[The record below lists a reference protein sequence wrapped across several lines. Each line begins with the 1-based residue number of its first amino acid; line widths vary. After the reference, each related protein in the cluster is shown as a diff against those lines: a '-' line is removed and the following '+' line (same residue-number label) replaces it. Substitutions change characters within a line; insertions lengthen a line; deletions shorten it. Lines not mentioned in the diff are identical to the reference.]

1 MYLAKKLASMLF
13 TLLLVSVLTFL
24 ALFLLPGDPAMLILG
39 TEADARSLELIRNQL
54 GLDQPITTQY
64 LNWLKGV
71 LQGDFGESYTF
82 SRGYSIAKLVA
93 SALPVTIP
101 LAAAAIALSLAF
113 AIPLG
118 TLAAG
123 RRGGTLDKII
133 LFFAQAGLSIPA
145 FWLGILAIQFFAVCL
160 GWFPP
165 GNMPRWSADPLGA
178 AASLVLPAVVL
189 ALPRTA
195 VLTRIVRTA
204 MLETLQEDYIRT
216 ARGKGV
222 TESTVIFK
230 HGLSNA
236 LIATSTVAGIQLIQL
251 VAGTVV
257 VEQVFSLPG
266 LGRLILSAVLLRDLP
281 LVQGAVFVGTAIVL
295 TVNFLLDCLYPIL
308 DPRIKEV
315 R

>member
-1 MYLAKKLASMLF
+1 
-13 TLLLVSVLTFL
+13 
-24 ALFLLPGDPAMLILG
+24 MLILG
-39 TEADARSLELIRNQL
+39 TEADARSLELVRNQL

-93 SALPVTIP
+93 CALHVTIP
-101 LAAAAIALSLAF
+101 LAAGAIVLSLAF

-145 FWLGILAIQFFAVCL
+145 FWLGILAIQFFAVYL

-165 GNMPRWSADPLGA
+165 GNMPRWAADPLGA

-222 TESTVIFK
+222 AESTVIFK

-308 DPRIKEV
+308 DPVLRRCGNGRV
-315 R
+315 

>member
-1 MYLAKKLASMLF
+1 
-13 TLLLVSVLTFL
+13 
-24 ALFLLPGDPAMLILG
+24 
-39 TEADARSLELIRNQL
+39 
-54 GLDQPITTQY
+54 
-64 LNWLKGV
+64 
-71 LQGDFGESYTF
+71 
-82 SRGYSIAKLVA
+82 
-93 SALPVTIP
+93 
-101 LAAAAIALSLAF
+101 
-113 AIPLG
+113 
-118 TLAAG
+118 
-123 RRGGTLDKII
+123 
-133 LFFAQAGLSIPA
+133 
-145 FWLGILAIQFFAVCL
+145 
-160 GWFPP
+160 
-165 GNMPRWSADPLGA
+165 
-178 AASLVLPAVVL
+178 
-189 ALPRTA
+189 
-195 VLTRIVRTA
+195 

-308 DPRIKEV
+308 IPIRRCGNGRV
-315 R
+315 